1 MCQPS
6 LSPFFHRYTPFNT
19 PSETRMTVKGVKISE
34 RHNIVCDERACR
46 LFLQN
51 LSAQS
56 SGIYRCEIAGEAP
69 TFQVVQ
75 NQANMTVLG
84 ELQMVPNAITTCS
97 IISASENVMKFF
109 LSTPET

>member
-1 MCQPS
+1 
-6 LSPFFHRYTPFNT
+6 
-19 PSETRMTVKGVKISE
+19 MTVKGVKISD

-56 SGIYRCEIAGEAP
+56 SGMYKCEIAGEAP

-84 ELQMVPNAITTCS
+84 ELKILL
-97 IISASENVMKFF
+97 KFCVF
-109 LSTPET
+109 INDA